1 MELISI
7 VEAERNLEDVLN
19 LVANGKQRFL
29 LADKQRPMAALLS
42 TEDLEL
48 LLTLDDK
55 KQAASKISFQS
66 LRGTLRERIGTLAD
80 AGKRVVVTRNGTE
93 LAALVPVRDVETL
106 VGLDDDID
114 LQAAKRLLDQQL
126 GRE

>member
-1 MELISI
+1 MDLISI

-29 LADKQRPMAALLS
+29 LADNKRPQAALLS

-48 LLTLDDK
+48 LRTLDAT
-55 KQAASKISFQS
+55 KQRATKVSCAS
-66 LRGTLRERIGTLAD
+66 LRGKLRERIGTLAD
-80 AGKRVVVTRNGTE
+80 AGKRVIVTRNGTE
-93 LAALVPVRDVETL
+93 LAALVPVRDIQKL

-114 LQAAKRLLDQQL
+114 LQAARRLLDQQL
-126 GRE
+126 GGE

>member
-1 MELISI
+1 MDLISI

-29 LADKQRPMAALLS
+29 LSDKKRFHAALLS

-48 LLTLDDK
+48 LRTIDNK
-55 KQAASKISFQS
+55 KQNATKVSFNS
-66 LRGTLRERIGTLAD
+66 LRGKLRERIGTLAD
-80 AGKRVVVTRNGTE
+80 DGKRVIVTRNGTD

-106 VGLDDDID
+106 VGLDDAID
-114 LQAAKRLLDQQL
+114 LQAARRLLEQQL
-126 GRE
+126 GSE

>member
-1 MELISI
+1 MDLISI
-7 VEAERNLEDVLN
+7 VEAERNLEDVLK

-29 LADKQRPMAALLS
+29 LSDKKRLQAALLS

-48 LLTLDDK
+48 LRTIDEK
-55 KQAASKISFQS
+55 KQSAIKVSFDS
-66 LRGTLRERIGTLAD
+66 LRGKLRERIGTLAE
-80 AGKRVVVTRNGTE
+80 AGKRVIVTRNGTE

-106 VGLDDDID
+106 VGIDDDID
-114 LQAAKRLLDQQL
+114 LQAARRLLEQQL

>member
-1 MELISI
+1 MDLISI

-29 LADKQRPMAALLS
+29 ISDKNLHAALLS

-48 LLTLDDK
+48 LRTIDK
-55 KQAASKISFQS
+55 KKQTATKVSFNS
-66 LRGTLRERIGTLAD
+66 LRGKLRERIGTLTD
-80 AGKRVVVTRNGTE
+80 DGKRVIVTRNGTD

-106 VGLDDDID
+106 VGLDDAID
-114 LQAAKRLLDQQL
+114 LQAARRLLEQQL